1 MNTAAIYNAYD
12 FPQTPLNHL
21 SVRPL
26 PQSVYRRRR
35 LALLAIVGMIV
46 FVSVL
51 LANEIM
57 GRIHGVPGGSIVEAS
72 GSSVVYV
79 VQPGDS
85 LWGIAE
91 KFNPK
96 DTDIRH
102 TVDELVKIVGSSQLQ
117 PGQRLVFN
125 KGL

>member
-1 MNTAAIYNAYD
+1 M
-12 FPQTPLNHL
+12 
-21 SVRPL
+21 
-26 PQSVYRRRR
+26 
-35 LALLAIVGMIV
+35 ALLAIVGMIV